1 MKKLLLV
8 LLVTAH
14 AALAQSKVEL
24 APEDSIR
31 SVLSRL
37 TGQKVELRLKSGDKL
52 AGKIEKMTDK
62 VIHLSGLTGQ
72 EFYDAVVLTEEVSAV
87 VVRTK

>member
-8 LLVTAH
+8 LLVASH
-14 AALAQSKVEL
+14 AAFAQSKVEL
-24 APEDSIR
+24 APDDSIR

-37 TGQKVELRLKSGDKL
+37 TGQRVELRLKSGDKL

-62 VIHLSGLTGQ
+62 VVHLSALSGQ
-72 EFYDAVVLTEEVSAV
+72 EFYDAVVLTEDVSAV